1 MRKRT
6 KPFLKK
12 MESVGG
18 QRTMLDPKT
27 ALEKIR
33 TVAKPNESFD
43 VAVRLGVNTR
53 KADQNIRGTTVLPKG
68 TGKTPH
74 VLVFAKGEKVTEAE
88 SAGADYVGGPDLIE
102 KIKGGWL
109 DFDVAIATPDIMKE
123 VSQLGKI
130 LGTRGLMPNPK
141 SGTVSFDIAGT
152 VKEFKAGKVEYRAD
166 KTGIVH
172 TTIGRAGFPVD
183 DLMENLTHLMTVLL
197 KARPASLKGQYIKS
211 VYVSTTQS
219 PSVKLDPGAFA
230 K

>member
-6 KPFLKK
+6 KPFVKK
-12 MESVGG
+12 IESVGG
-18 QRTMLDPKT
+18 PRTMLDPRA
-27 ALEKIR
+27 ALEKIKG
-33 TVAKPNESFD
+33 VAKPNESFD
-43 VAVRLGVNTR
+43 IAIRLGVNTR

-68 TGKTPH
+68 TGKTPR
-74 VLVFAKGEKVTEAE
+74 VLVFAKGEKIQEAE
-88 SAGADYVGGPDLIE
+88 AAGADYAGGPDLIE

-109 DFDVAIATPDIMKE
+109 EFDVAIATPDVMKE
-123 VSQLGKI
+123 VAQLGKI

-141 SGTVSFDIAGT
+141 SGTVSFDITGT

-166 KTGIVH
+166 KTSIVH
-172 TTIGRAGFPVD
+172 TTIGRAGFSVD
-183 DLMENLTHLMTVLL
+183 DLMENLSHLMNVII

-219 PSVKLDPGAFA
+219 PSVKLDPGAFT